1 MFSKNLDRGA
11 APQEASCAERGSGNP
26 AAPKNKRGV
35 RSFALNLL
43 AALALLLI
51 PSAPARAQSS
61 ASVIASAI
69 IVPAQ
74 VSELGF
80 LQTAILREVAV
91 KEGDAVTAGQ
101 RLAALDATEQEY
113 AVKAALAAYRSA
125 QSYADL
131 QHHRVVKT
139 RNKRGKVIYTYLPRE
154 AILRADSL
162 AEAARASF
170 EAAQA
175 QLEEFTL
182 RAPYDAVVAAVHAAP
197 GELVSPDRPVLTI
210 AALNQMQIETT
221 DLSERDIAK
230 IKIGQ
235 KATVFVEALGKEFSA
250 RVTAIAPRAQT
261 VGGDVVFKVTLAFEK
276 QPDGLLWGMTAEV
289 TIRTE

>member
-1 MFSKNLDRGA
+1 MRMNTVVFPRIPVSPFVRRAFA
-11 APQEASCAERGSGNP
+11 AGFLLVLTL
-26 AAPKNKRGV
+26 AP
-35 RSFALNLL
+35 L
-43 AALALLLI
+43 
-51 PSAPARAQSS
+51 PSVRAQSS
-61 ASVIASAI
+61 ASVTASAI

-101 RLAALDATEQEY
+101 RLAALDAAEQEY

-131 QHHRVVKT
+131 QRHRVVKT
-139 RNKRGKVIYTYLPRE
+139 RNKRGQVIYTYLPRE
-154 AILRADSL
+154 VILRADSL

-182 RAPYDAVVAAVHAAP
+182 RAPYDAIVVAVHAAP
-197 GELVSPDRPVLTI
+197 GELASPDRPVLTI
-210 AALNQMQIETT
+210 AALNRMQIETT

-235 KATVFVEALGKEFSA
+235 KATVFVEALGREFPA
-250 RVTAIAPRAQT
+250 RVIAIAPRAQT